1 MLRSL
6 GELHCR
12 GLAIDW
18 TKLSAGR
25 RVRLPTYAF
34 QRNRFWVETSH
45 RHTGADAVQVQ
56 VAAADDGFWSAVESG
71 DLDSLA
77 NALNVADEQHKASLA
92 SLLPALNS
100 WRRNHQERTT
110 LNAWRYRVA
119 WKPMPT
125 APSLSSV
132 AGSWLV
138 VVPSEPEDSE
148 IIDAIVQALGS
159 AGGQVVRVAVDE
171 S

>member
-1 MLRSL
+1 
-6 GELHCR
+6 
-12 GLAIDW
+12 
-18 TKLSAGR
+18 
-25 RVRLPTYAF
+25 
-34 QRNRFWVETSH
+34 
-45 RHTGADAVQVQ
+45 
-56 VAAADDGFWSAVESG
+56 
-71 DLDSLA
+71 
-77 NALNVADEQHKASLA
+77 HKASLA

-138 VVPSEPEDSE
+138 VVPSEPEDTE
-148 IIDAIVQALGS
+148 IIDAIVQALAS

-171 S
+171 SEPDRNDVAEAIEQAIADGPPPRGVISLL